1 MTEYFSM
8 LHEFSKLGD
17 EESKFLIAIQC
28 ITTVVNFYLGLKG
41 HEFVSYK
48 HQYLQNI
55 LNKVYNSQSDN
66 PNNINGAD
74 CEEEEEET
82 IPMSTAD
89 RNKPP
94 ISLEKLIALVVS
106 LVEKSRN
113 ISGQLE
119 LSDNDLYV
127 LQGMKVTFSI
137 QLFIIIYIIFQ
148 MLR

>member
-1 MTEYFSM
+1 
-8 LHEFSKLGD
+8 
-17 EESKFLIAIQC
+17 
-28 ITTVVNFYLGLKG
+28 
-41 HEFVSYK
+41 
-48 HQYLQNI
+48 
-55 LNKVYNSQSDN
+55 
-66 PNNINGAD
+66 
-74 CEEEEEET
+74 
-82 IPMSTAD
+82 MSTAD